1 VVDGRVSDEG
11 GSVVVVVVVVVVV
24 LVMLVLAE
32 SKVGARME
40 KKTDK
45 QEADQGVFW
54 Q

>member
-11 GSVVVVVVVVVVV
+11 GSVVVVVVVVV